1 MISYKQKSGTE
12 IRKPEK
18 RLLPMINAF
27 IPRKPQTWIEAL
39 KR

>member
-1 MISYKQKSGTE
+1 VEPKSE
-12 IRKPEK
+12 KPEK